1 MALPTTT
8 YDTSTMANPVS
19 ALTDFTLMIDL
30 SRMSAAWWTANGTE
44 ADGTKGRAAKDDGTE
59 LATDWIDFNHAA
71 ETGWVRVKWSG
82 TLATSGTQTIRVYP
96 PVAGN
101 SANAVSATY
110 GSDNAYDANWE
121 GYWPNG
127 GGADRTSSDND
138 GTANGGVAVGGVA
151 GQAGKA
157 TDFDGV
163 NDYITLADPSLTANL
178 TVMAWITAGASST
191 VAEHAV
197 SFNPGF
203 TLGLQGSSQD
213 MRFEVGATGFSEAVH
228 PTNPDGTF
236 RHYCGTYDSSDTI
249 AYYNSTAGTAVT
261 DASGNIDVTGDLA
274 IGSFAGNPVS
284 ETFAW
289 DGIIQEVQ
297 IHSAARHADWIKY
310 EYDQTNDNATF
321 LGTWEV
327 VAAASSALG
336 STNLLKST
344 LLSSTLLSSTLI
356 RS

>member
-1 MALPTTT
+1 MALPA
-8 YDTSTMANPVS
+8 TMYSRNTIPNPTS
-19 ALTDFTLMIDL
+19 ALTDFSVMINL
-30 SRMSAAWWTANGTE
+30 AHMGAAWWTANGTE
-44 ADGTKGRAAKDDGTE
+44 ADWTRGRAAKDDGTE
-59 LATDWIDFNHAA
+59 LATDWIDFDHAA

-138 GTANGGVAVGGVA
+138 GTANGGVTVGGVA

-157 TDFDGV
+157 TDFDGA

-178 TVMAWITAGASST
+178 TVMAWITGGGDNT

-203 TLGLQGSSQD
+203 TLGLLGADQT
-213 MRFEVGATGFSEAVH
+213 MRFQVNATGTSVAVH
-228 PTNPDGTF
+228 PTDPDGTF
-236 RHYCGTYDSSDTI
+236 RHYGGTYDSSDTI
-249 AYYNSTAGTAVT
+249 AYYNGTAGTAVT
-261 DASGNIDVTGDLA
+261 DASGNIVVTGDLV
-274 IGSFAGNPVS
+274 IGSYAGNPTTG
-284 ETFAW
+284 TFAW

-297 IHSAARHADWIKY
+297 IHSTARHADWIKY

-321 LGTWEV
+321 LGTWTV
-327 VAAASSALG
+327 VSPSSAIG

-344 LLSSTLLSSTLI
+344 LLSSTLLSSPLI